1 MNRKIRILFIRP
13 SKSSFIQK
21 DLEIL
26 RKHFDVKIVDS
37 DLTGKSL
44 KGALVTIYNMIKEIL
59 RVDIT
64 FSWFA
69 GTHAFVAILLS
80 KIFRKRSIVVV
91 GGYEV
96 AEVPEMGYGAML
108 RARSARKVKFVL
120 KHADKILV
128 VDPSLKEDA
137 IKNAKVSGENIDC
150 LSTGYD
156 SNYWKRKDE
165 KEDIVLTV
173 GSVDKLVVKRKGFE
187 VFVKAARHIPSAKFV
202 LVGKHIDNSVEYLKS
217 IAPPN
222 VEFTGF
228 VSDEDLL
235 KWYQKVKVYCQLSRY
250 EGLPNALCEAML
262 CECVPV
268 GTNYCGIPT
277 AIGDTGFYV
286 PYGDPKATAGA
297 IREALNSDKGREAR
311 ERINEMFSMQRRER
325 ELMRIIKEV

>member
-1 MNRKIRILFIRP
+1 
-13 SKSSFIQK
+13 
-21 DLEIL
+21 
-26 RKHFDVKIVDS
+26 VKVVDS
-37 DLTGKSL
+37 NLTGKSL
-44 KGALVTIYNMIKEIL
+44 KGALITIYKMIKGVL
-59 RVDIT
+59 RTDII

-80 KIFRKRSIVVV
+80 KLFTS
-91 GGYEV
+91 
-96 AEVPEMGYGAML
+96 L
-108 RARSARKVKFVL
+108 R
-120 KHADKILV
+120 
-128 VDPSLKEDA
+128 EDA

-187 VFVKAARHIPSAKFV
+187 VFVKAARHIPNAKFV

-325 ELMRIIKEV
+325 ELTRIIKEV